1 MSRLVALRD
10 AGFEALAALH
20 AQSFDRP
27 WDADEIEAMAA
38 SHGALGLAAMEGR
51 ELLGFILLR
60 ALAGEAEVLTIAV
73 DPTKRRQGVGR
84 ALIAAAAGAAASCG
98 AEEIF
103 LEVAE
108 DNAAAIGLYEGA
120 GYEPVGRR
128 PGYYPRRGGAVDAI
142 LLRARLNTAPALV

>member
-10 AGFEALAALH
+10 AGFEALAVLH
-20 AQSFDRP
+20 AQAFDRP
-27 WDADEIEAMAA
+27 WSAAEIETMAA
-38 SHGALGLAAMEGR
+38 AHGAFGIAAMDGR
-51 ELLGFILLR
+51 ALLGFILLR

-73 DPTKRRQGVGR
+73 DPRRRREGLGR
-84 ALIAAAAGAAASCG
+84 ALIEAAAATAAIAG

-108 DNAAAIGLYEGA
+108 DNPAAIGLYEQA

-128 PGYYPRRGGAVDAI
+128 PGYYPRAGRAVDAI
-142 LLRARLNTAPALV
+142 LLRARLNSAPGVV